1 MSFSDLIKKLP
12 FLKPSNPVVAILPL
26 EGVIGSSSKFSSAI
40 NLAGVEKNIEAA
52 FDVSGVKAVAITI
65 NSPGGSPVQSELI
78 MRKIR
83 EISKE
88 KEIPVY
94 TFAED
99 VAASGG
105 YFLMLAGDELYA
117 SRASIV
123 GSIGVINM
131 GFGYKGAMEKLGIER
146 RVYAAGDSKS
156 QLDPFQDEKPADVK
170 RMKELLKEIHVF
182 FKDIVNERREGKLKA
197 TEKDL
202 FNGKIWCGDAAV
214 EVGLIDGI
222 GDIRTVMK
230 EKLGAKVKFKRIEE
244 EKGFFKSLLGMKI
257 SKMSMVDDVVKMISS
272 KSEWG
277 RFGL

>member
-1 MSFSDLIKKLP
+1 MSFSDLIKKIP
-12 FLKPSNPVVAILPL
+12 FLKPSKPVVAILHL
-26 EGVIGSSSKFSSAI
+26 EGVIGSSSKFSSAL

-52 FDVSGVKAVAITI
+52 FDTSGVKAVAISI

-78 MRKIR
+78 MRRLR
-83 EISKE
+83 ELSEE
-88 KEIPVY
+88 KEIPIY

-105 YFLMLAGDELYA
+105 YFLLLAGDEIYA
-117 SRASIV
+117 SRASII

-131 GFGYKGAMEKLGIER
+131 GFGYKKAMEKLGIER

-170 RMKELLKEIHVF
+170 RMKILLKEIHIF
-182 FKDIVNERREGKLKA
+182 FKDIVNERRADKLKA
-197 TEKDL
+197 TEKEL
-202 FNGKIWCGDAAV
+202 FNGKIWCGDEAV
-214 EVGLIDGI
+214 QTGLIDGI
-222 GDIRTVMK
+222 GDIRSVMK
-230 EKLGAKVKFKRIEE
+230 KKLGDDVKFKRIEE
-244 EKGFFKSLLGMKI
+244 EKGFIKSLLGMRTAPTSIAEGAVKI
-257 SKMSMVDDVVKMISS
+257 MET